1 MDVDTNMDIDLI
13 EAAERLQQLHNKNF
27 KEPTTELE
35 MEIDINMGIPVYID
49 KDNLSRLT
57 VFKEKIFNLT
67 YQNYKLQHNI
77 PDKEFT
83 IIENVKESELI
94 ETNGIILY
102 SYEGSQFLVNS
113 ITPNINTIP
122 RNPNNIYTLG
132 FTNDVAYDI
141 KLLYQSNQS
150 EKTNP
155 LNLNSELIQDLSKNG
170 EITKGIIVVFEYSE
184 GEYDL
189 KDEYYIDETLNK
201 PETIRKIPPIL
212 GFVYVIH
219 DKNRNILCLY
229 EMYISSD
236 YDTIDLSSPFKKIKS
251 LSDMTTVYTGSTTPP
266 RKMSKHIYES
276 PPPRGTVK
284 YNLYKLVLESI
295 INSCILF
302 PIDATLWLNIDMNS
316 QNFMQC
322 LDMYIKFGFK
332 NPYFGKRDPLMN
344 DNSYIFLGLTKKNQI
359 EFLSK
364 NEINNEYNKVLYL
377 IDQNIK
383 KCRNETED
391 INNCNCTINFS
402 FERNTLYLLS
412 RLVYNTKTLNEDGT
426 ITQKEFSGSF
436 KFTNIKNID
445 EDPLNPIYVSFLEFN
460 KDTLSSTKRKIS
472 EQTEIAIKNIT
483 ELSNKINK
491 NINNITISP
500 IPVTSS
506 SGKSVKYVRYSSYF
520 DNILSDV
527 SKIENEIR
535 NVQLSKH
542 DYFLSGTETS
552 VFVPEYID
560 SITFHTHP
568 YETIKKI
575 GSHFAFPSPNDI
587 IGTLISYINSNI
599 FAQVVVTQEGIY
611 VISLTENFINAI
623 KRIEV
628 ENITKNREFQK
639 RIYHHYD
646 YNIVDFPNPNEYCKI
661 LNENIYNDS
670 VFVKEHNEGVEKEGP
685 NIRNSPDF
693 NIVGKI
699 EPIPNCELIQDMQ
712 LLKLDFKTW
721 EELTVN
727 TSYFSIYYGLKKN
740 ASQCFIECNTKIL
753 QNLYNYKNNSIWHEF

>member
-1 MDVDTNMDIDLI
+1 M
-13 EAAERLQQLHNKNF
+13 
-27 KEPTTELE
+27 E
-35 MEIDINMGIPVYID
+35 MEIDDITNINIGIPVYID
-49 KDNLSRLT
+49 EHDLSRLT

-77 PDKEFT
+77 PDKEFAT
-83 IIENVKESELI
+83 IQNVKESELM
-94 ETNGIILY
+94 TRGDGRILY
-102 SYEGSQFLVNS
+102 LYEGSQFVVNS
-113 ITPNINTIP
+113 ITPDPTTIP
-122 RNPNNIYTLG
+122 RNPNNIYTIG
-132 FTNDVAYDI
+132 FTNDVAHDI
-141 KLLYQSNQS
+141 KVLYQSKQS

-155 LNLNSELIQDLSKNG
+155 LNLNNELIQDLSRNG

-184 GEYDL
+184 YEYDL
-189 KDEYYIDETLNK
+189 KDEYFIDERFDKTIDETQTL
-201 PETIRKIPPIL
+201 RKIPPIL

-229 EMYISSD
+229 GMCISSD
-236 YDTIDLSSPFKKIKS
+236 YDTLDLSSPFKKIKP
-251 LSDMTTVYTGSTTPP
+251 LSDTTTVYTGSTSPP
-266 RKMSKHIYES
+266 RTISEHVYES

-284 YNLYKLVLESI
+284 NNLYKLVLEAI

-316 QNFMQC
+316 QNFMQS

-332 NPYFGKRDPLMN
+332 NPYFGTRDPLMN

-359 EFLSK
+359 EFISK

-377 IDQNIK
+377 IEQNIK
-383 KCRNETED
+383 QCRNKNED
-391 INNCNCTINFS
+391 INKCNCTINFS

-436 KFTNIKNID
+436 KFTNIKNIN
-445 EDPLNPIYVSFLEFN
+445 EDPLFPIYVSFLEIN
-460 KDTLSSTKRKIS
+460 KESLTSSKRNLS
-472 EQTEIAIKNIT
+472 EQTGIAIKNIT

-491 NINNITISP
+491 DIDKLTDKFKP
-500 IPVTSS
+500 
-506 SGKSVKYVRYSSYF
+506 GKSVRYSSYF

-535 NVQLSKH
+535 KVQLSKH
-542 DYFLSGTETS
+542 DYLLSGTENT
-552 VFVPEYID
+552 VFVPEYRD

-575 GSHFAFPSPNDI
+575 GVHFAFPSPNDI
-587 IGTLISYINSNI
+587 VGTLYSYIDYNL
-599 FAQVVVTQEGIY
+599 FAQVVVTQEGVY

-623 KRIEV
+623 KIIEV
-628 ENITKNREFQK
+628 ENIIKNIEFKK
-639 RIYHHYD
+639 RIYHNYNYD
-646 YNIVDFPNPNEYCKI
+646 YNIIDFPNPNEYCKT
-661 LNENIYNDS
+661 LNEEKYNDS
-670 VFVKEHNEGVEKEGP
+670 EFVKEHNEDVEKEGP
-685 NIRNSPDF
+685 DIRSSLEF

-699 EPIPNCELIQDMQ
+699 EPIPNCELIQDIQ
-712 LLKLDFKTW
+712 LFKFDFKTW
-721 EELTVN
+721 EELTDN

-740 ASQCFIECNTKIL
+740 ISQCFIESNTKIL
-753 QNLYNYKNNSIWHEF
+753 ENLYIYKNNPIWRGF